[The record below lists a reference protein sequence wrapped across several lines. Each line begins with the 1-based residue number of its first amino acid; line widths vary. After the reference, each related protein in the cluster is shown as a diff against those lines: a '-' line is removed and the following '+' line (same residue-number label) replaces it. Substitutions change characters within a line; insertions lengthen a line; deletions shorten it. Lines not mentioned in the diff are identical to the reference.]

1 MAPKATFLAENL
13 FISEDLPIFA
23 PNIDR
28 LLMRRILLISTIL
41 FLLAAPV
48 LATGMLMDP
57 ASSAQFDEPSIAVE
71 GHIVTVSGAQGKT
84 LQVVSL
90 TGRLVAEYEIDAPVQ
105 RLELNLSK
113 GCYILKV
120 DKVVRK
126 VSIQ

>member
-1 MAPKATFLAENL
+1 
-13 FISEDLPIFA
+13 
-23 PNIDR
+23 
-28 LLMRRILLISTIL
+28 
-41 FLLAAPV
+41 
-48 LATGMLMDP
+48 MDP

-71 GHIVTVSGAQGKT
+71 GQIVTVSGAQGQK

-120 DKVVRK
+120 GKVVRK
-126 VSIQ
+126 VSIR